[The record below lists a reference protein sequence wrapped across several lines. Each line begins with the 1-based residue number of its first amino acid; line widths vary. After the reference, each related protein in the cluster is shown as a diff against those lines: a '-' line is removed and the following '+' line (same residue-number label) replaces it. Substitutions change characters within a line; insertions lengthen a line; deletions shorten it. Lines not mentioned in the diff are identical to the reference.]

1 MLPINSSIR
10 FKFNQYNYDNN
21 VSRYNNN
28 EISKCSV
35 KYIGKKFL
43 EVFEYFGELLYMYIT

>member
-1 MLPINSSIR
+1 MLPINSSIL

-28 EISKCSV
+28 EISKCFV
-35 KYIGKKFL
+35 RYIGKKFL
-43 EVFEYFGELLYMYIT
+43 EVFEYFGELLYMYVT